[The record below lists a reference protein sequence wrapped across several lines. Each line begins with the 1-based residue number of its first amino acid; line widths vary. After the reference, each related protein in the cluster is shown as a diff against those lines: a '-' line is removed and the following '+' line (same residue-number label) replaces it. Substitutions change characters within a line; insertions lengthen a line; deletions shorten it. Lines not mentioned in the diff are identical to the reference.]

1 MGLGADWLPS
11 GSPSLLD
18 KLRVAHAVL
27 RRQGSRVEA
36 KRLVGMITAQGAKI
50 AGLGDQLGRIRAGA
64 VADLVVLERHHQEPW
79 ESVLLSDRR
88 SVELLIIAGDLAYG
102 RAEWME
108 ELAGPASW
116 SG

>member
-1 MGLGADWLPS
+1 
-11 GSPSLLD
+11 
-18 KLRVAHAVL
+18 
-27 RRQGSRVEA
+27 
-36 KRLVGMITAQGAKI
+36 MITAQGAKI